1 MPAPRSDRAIFSDI
15 PFATFNTPE
24 ERRVGAEEFFQDPKS
39 FAFVL
44 PPYRLTDA
52 DVAPTPGGPFLTVFP
67 RERGPSTLKHTP
79 ETSPSIYFLMHPA
92 IYRLMPFVR
101 VPARIPHTDP
111 GYLATI
117 IDRAVP
123 VFETVH
129 RAHPHVQHTRTLMIL
144 LANINRFVLAV
155 KALVPH
161 RARDEWFA
169 FIPAGGSATSPRW
182 DTYPSLYSN
191 WLFPGTEE
199 FPDDQP
205 LRDPLSTTDHATL
218 LRIASPTL
226 RALLSFLA
234 RGKANNSQDTDRAV
248 HLLNEAIDPR
258 ITVFVGILSNRNC

>member
-1 MPAPRSDRAIFSDI
+1 MPAPRADRAIFSDI

-24 ERRVGAEEFFQDPKS
+24 DRRVGAEEFFQDPKS

-67 RERGPSTLKHTP
+67 GERGPSTLKHTP

-101 VPARIPHTDP
+101 VPVRIKRTDP

-144 LANINRFVLAV
+144 LANLNRFVLAV
-155 KALVPH
+155 KALIPH
-161 RARDEWFA
+161 
-169 FIPAGGSATSPRW
+169 
-182 DTYPSLYSN
+182 
-191 WLFPGTEE
+191 
-199 FPDDQP
+199 
-205 LRDPLSTTDHATL
+205 
-218 LRIASPTL
+218 
-226 RALLSFLA
+226 
-234 RGKANNSQDTDRAV
+234 
-248 HLLNEAIDPR
+248 
-258 ITVFVGILSNRNC
+258 